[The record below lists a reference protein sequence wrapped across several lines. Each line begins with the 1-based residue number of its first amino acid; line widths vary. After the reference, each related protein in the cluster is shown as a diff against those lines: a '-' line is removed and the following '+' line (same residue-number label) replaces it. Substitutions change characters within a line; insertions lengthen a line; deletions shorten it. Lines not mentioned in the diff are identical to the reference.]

1 MNNIKILNIKT
12 IAENMKK
19 KVQSF
24 ELNPLDISIA
34 QMQMN
39 LQKRLPLEVPEHG
52 DFAPVVEKFVSKDPT
67 MNISSVKIV
76 CKKSDKE
83 APKQKLRTLEISIES
98 KTGADVYKCV
108 IADGDKKSITDIVKE
123 KDFFTLCKTIAL
135 DVDNLIK

>member
-52 DFAPVVEKFVSKDPT
+52 DFAPVVEKFVSCETNPW
-67 MNISSVKIV
+67 MW
-76 CKKSDKE
+76 
-83 APKQKLRTLEISIES
+83 
-98 KTGADVYKCV
+98 KTYRKRD
-108 IADGDKKSITDIVKE
+108 
-123 KDFFTLCKTIAL
+123 
-135 DVDNLIK
+135 